1 MSKQDAFFALL
12 RAGLWEKEVRLSPS
26 DIIDFKDVYRLA
38 EEQSVVGLVAAG
50 LEHVKDYRVPQN
62 VLLVFAGSALQVER
76 CNVSMNR
83 FIERLSNTLN
93 GAGIKFRLVKGQGVS
108 QCYERPLWRT
118 CGDVDLLLDEEN
130 YEKAKQLLSPLADI
144 IENEDTDKLHVG
156 FSIKSWTV
164 ELHGTLHGAWSKR
177 VDNVIDEVQYDTCH
191 KDGVRV
197 WKNGKVNIFL
207 PSPDNDVVL
216 VFAHILQHFFK
227 GGVGLRQVCDWCR
240 LIWTYRS
247 EINAERLERRL
258 QLMGLESEWKAFAS
272 LAVQT
277 LGMNEEVMPLY
288 SKKRIYKRKSEK
300 ICSNILEYG
309 NMGHNKDLSYQLRY
323 KPIWRKIRTIG
334 VYTNRC
340 LKQSVIFPK
349 DTFLV
354 WWNMTKNGIK
364 NFN

>member
-93 GAGIKFRLVKGQGVS
+93 GAGIKFRLVKGQGVA

>member
-26 DIIDFKDVYRLA
+26 DIIDFGEIYRLA

-50 LEHVKDYRVPQN
+50 LEQVKDYHVPQKD
-62 VLLVFAGSALQVER
+62 LLVFAGNALQIEQS
-76 CNVSMNR
+76 NVAMNL

-93 GAGIKFRLVKGQGVS
+93 GAGIKYLLVKGQGVA
-108 QCYERPLWRT
+108 QCYERPLWRAN
-118 CGDVDLLLDEEN
+118 GDVDLLLDAEN
-130 YEKAKQLLSPLADI
+130 YEKAKQLLSPLVDN
-144 IENEDTDKLHVG
+144 IENEDTDKLHAG
-156 FSIKSWTV
+156 FSIESWML
-164 ELHGTLHGAWSKR
+164 ELHGTLRGAWSKR
-177 VDNVIDEVQYDTCH
+177 VDNVIDEVQYVTCH

-197 WKNGKVNIFL
+197 WKNGEVNILL

-247 EINAERLERRL
+247 EINVELLERRL

-277 LGMNEEVMPLY
+277 LAMNEEAMPLY
-288 SKKRIYKRKSEK
+288 SKKEIYRRKAEK

-323 KPIWRKIRTIG
+323 KPIWRKIRTVG

-349 DTFLV
+349 DAFSA
-354 WWNMTKNGIK
+354 WWNMTKNGVK
-364 NFN
+364 NLN